1 MHIMLTLIDREKISR
16 GLADDLLFAEIAVR
30 ISRDRSV
37 VSRDVA
43 CHVGRSGYRAVVTR
57 WVRCSPGHRCRTE
70 VAGQVLPGDRSHRR
84 DQRRRRPFEHHCTR
98 ATTTPAGLPRRGA
111 GRQRRRRH
119 HPAVAGTR
127 RQECAGPQEGIAASG
142 IAAGEVEVTIDGV
155 AQDLLL
161 RSSGPFGFGAQRRL
175 GIRPETEVRRHLAMA
190 LAVVPR
196 AVQKPQ
202 RSAST

>member
-1 MHIMLTLIDREKISR
+1 MLTLIDREKISR

-98 ATTTPAGLPRRGA
+98 VTTTPAGLPRRGA

-127 RQECAGPQEGIAASG
+127 RQERAGPQEASPPVG
-142 IAAGEVEVTIDGV
+142 SPPVGTFV
-155 AQDLLL
+155 ATAPWCSRWYRERYRN
-161 RSSGPFGFGAQRRL
+161 RSG
-175 GIRPETEVRRHLAMA
+175 
-190 LAVVPR
+190 R
-196 AVQKPQ
+196 A
-202 RSAST
+202 SS